1 MKIYFDKYG
10 YLKKV
15 EQPIF
20 QQTSDKADQV
30 IVIPEFSTREFITT
44 ITFKRADGLILGPFT
59 MHRHEDDSDSF
70 DVIGQIIAIPG
81 ELEMTIRYNILTA
94 GVVTSTK
101 AMSKITA
108 QVLESVEKGN
118 DILSAIY
125 ERVKDG
131 VYFEDG
137 KDGKSAYEI
146 AVDNGFEGSEQE
158 WLETI
163 HSDPIYEGS
172 TPPDNPYKYVWLV
185 DVDGNNNDLVAEE
198 DNNTLVA
205 EEGNNT
211 IIAEEE

>member
-1 MKIYFDKYG
+1 M
-10 YLKKV
+10 
-15 EQPIF
+15 
-20 QQTSDKADQV
+20 
-30 IVIPEFSTREFITT
+30 
-44 ITFKRADGLILGPFT
+44 
-59 MHRHEDDSDSF
+59 
-70 DVIGQIIAIPG
+70 
-81 ELEMTIRYNILTA
+81 
-94 GVVTSTK
+94 
-101 AMSKITA
+101 
-108 QVLESVEKGN
+108 
-118 DILSAIY
+118 
-125 ERVKDG
+125 
-131 VYFEDG
+131 YFEDG

-205 EEGNNT
+205 EEDNNT